1 MTNISISIK
10 YIFNYTQ
17 IKSKTKK
24 QKIRE
29 SEKCKS
35 LNLYDLTQLIILKGY
50 KIYKRTN
57 T

>member
-1 MTNISISIK
+1 MIYNIRISIK

-17 IKSKTKK
+17 TKSKTKK

-35 LNLYDLTQLIILKGY
+35 LNVYDLTQLIILK
-50 KIYKRTN
+50 
-57 T
+57 